1 MYNNFNQPYYNPT
14 LESQINRL
22 SQLQQT
28 YPQTYPQYGQNFNQP
43 QKPNTTKIINPV
55 ASLEEVKAYTPQF
68 DGSKSYFEEVS
79 TGTIYVKYLG
89 LNGMP
94 ILDVYKKTEIPANDK
109 NDYVS
114 RKEFEEIK
122 NKFTQY
128 ESVLKDLLGGDI
140 NANESNAVNDNAKEW
155 TNKPNA
161 TNDNV

>member
-140 NANESNAVNDNAKEW
+140 NANESNAVNGNAKEW

>member
-94 ILDVYKKTEIPANDK
+94 ILDVYKKTEIPTNDK

-128 ESVLKDLLGGDI
+128 ESALKDLLGGDI
-140 NANESNAVNDNAKEW
+140 NANESNSVNSDAKEW